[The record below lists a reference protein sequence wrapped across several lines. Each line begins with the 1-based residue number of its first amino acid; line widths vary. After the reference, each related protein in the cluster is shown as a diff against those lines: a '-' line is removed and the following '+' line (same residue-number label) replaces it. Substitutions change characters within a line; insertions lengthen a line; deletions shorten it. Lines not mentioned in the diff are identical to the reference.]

1 MLAVEEILYIQHCQP
16 KVYSAI
22 ALKQLGQ
29 YEWLHYKHEAE
40 STETLTLRSFSWI
53 ISEFVVYKIAY
64 VDLSMLKLGSYSAFT
79 DSVKS

>member
-29 YEWLHYKHEAE
+29 YEWLHYKHDA
-40 STETLTLRSFSWI
+40 ETLTLRSFSWK